1 MNNEHE
7 TEHEAVPSQE
17 SEPKKL
23 FPIRFA
29 LGKSAGIH
37 CLQNDR
43 PQTLG
48 QARAAAE
55 RYMEAR

>member
-7 TEHEAVPSQE
+7 TELEAQE
-17 SEPKKL
+17 PQENEAPKP

-48 QARAAAE
+48 QARAAAR